1 MPGVKKLASPASTL
15 AAQICSAVTVV
26 YALVC
31 SSQPV
36 HVIVDTQED
45 ETLPQL
51 SPAPPPFSHLH
62 VPFRLQALRDTYVPA
77 LQRKADSLDADSS
90 HDTQRLEELQADY
103 ALLEHELQ
111 VRLTPRTVSQALPYA
126 ACSTIKKKSG
136 TLLALADRP
145 TKLFAG

>member
-51 SPAPPPFSHLH
+51 SPAPPPF
-62 VPFRLQALRDTYVPA
+62 
-77 LQRKADSLDADSS
+77 
-90 HDTQRLEELQADY
+90 
-103 ALLEHELQ
+103 
-111 VRLTPRTVSQALPYA
+111 LTPPCAIQAAGFEGYIR
-126 ACSTIKKKSG
+126 ACPSEES
-136 TLLALADRP
+136 
-145 TKLFAG
+145 